1 MSNYKDYFNKQ
12 LIEGNTVVIVRDA
25 GTVQSTNVFIVRIS
39 KLFNNDV
46 LAYKQYSY
54 DGINWN
60 DIKEVHI
67 KTNRVFKYILWKS

>member
-67 KTNRVFKYILWKS
+67 KTNRVFKYIL

>member
-1 MSNYKDYFNKQ
+1 MNNYKDYFNKQ

-67 KTNRVFKYILWKS
+67 KTNRVFKYIL

>member
-12 LIEGNTVVIVRDA
+12 LIEGNTVVIVRDV
-25 GTVQSTNVFIVRIS
+25 GTIQSTNVFIVRIS

-67 KTNRVFKYILWKS
+67 KTNRVFKYIL

>member
-25 GTVQSTNVFIVRIS
+25 GTIQSTNVFIVRIS

-67 KTNRVFKYILWKS
+67 KTNKVFKYIL

>member
-25 GTVQSTNVFIVRIS
+25 GTIQSTNVFIVRIS

-67 KTNRVFKYILWKS
+67 KTNRVFKYIL